1 MTANKEAVLSEKTF
15 RAHFGQTVVVGYSEA
30 IHSGSF
36 DSFDAFAGEVQ
47 KQWDA
52 QWERV
57 MSAKREGEGFWPVAC
72 KTPIHLSAMLAN
84 DACTALQSAMLLP
97 FTYK

>member
-30 IHSGSF
+30 IHSSSF
-36 DSFDAFAGEVQ
+36 DSFDAFAGELQ

-57 MSAKREGEGFWPVAC
+57 MSAKREGEGSCPVAC
-72 KTPIHLSAMLAN
+72 GDTCPSV
-84 DACTALQSAMLLP
+84 C
-97 FTYK
+97 

>member
-30 IHSGSF
+30 IQSSSF

-52 QWERV
+52 QWKRV
-57 MSAKREGEGFWPVAC
+57 MSAKREGDPC
-72 KTPIHLSAMLAN
+72 SLR
-84 DACTALQSAMLLP
+84 
-97 FTYK
+97 